1 MMMGALNFG
10 GFDMATPLRFSLVV
24 STIGRKQD
32 LARFCGTLNEQT
44 YCNFELILVDQSGGD
59 ELVETVKRF
68 SDSFAIV
75 HLRSKRGLSHGRN
88 VGMKS
93 ATGDVISFPDDDCW
107 YGRDLLERVAATF
120 DTSPSIEV
128 LSGMGRD
135 ETGAPMGRWD
145 RQAGAITRANVWGRA
160 ISMTIFFRRQVTEAL
175 KEFDELLG
183 VGSGTPF
190 GSGEET
196 DFVIRAIDRGFVAVY
211 DPTLV
216 VYHTNKKYLPV
227 GLERS
232 FEYGAGMGF
241 VLAKNN
247 YGPAMISKM
256 LVRPI
261 LGALTYFAARKAD
274 RTRYHLLTLKG
285 RWWGYSEG
293 RRLAR
298 IEPRRSDR
306 RQAAETTVAAKL

>member
-1 MMMGALNFG
+1 MFRR
-10 GFDMATPLRFSLVV
+10 FDMAKPLRFSLVV

-32 LARFCGTLNEQT
+32 LERFCVTLKEQT
-44 YCNFELILVDQSGGD
+44 YRNFELILVDQSGGD
-59 ELVETVKRF
+59 ELVETVERYRE
-68 SDSFAIV
+68 SFAIM

-88 VGMKS
+88 VGMKA
-93 ATGDVISFPDDDCW
+93 ATGDLISFPDDDCW

-120 DTSPSIEV
+120 DNSPSIDL

-145 RQAGAITRANVWGRA
+145 RQPGTITRANVWRRA
-160 ISMTIFFRRQVTEAL
+160 ISMTIFFRRQVTEAV

-196 DFVIRAIDRGFVAVY
+196 DFVIQAIDRGFASVY

-216 VYHTNKKYLPV
+216 VYHPNKKYLRA

-256 LVRPI
+256 LARPI
-261 LGALTYFAARKAD
+261 LGAITYFAARKAD
-274 RTRYHLLTLKG
+274 RASYHLQTVKG

-298 IEPRRSDR
+298 IGRRSDGR
-306 RQAAETTVAAKL
+306 HAAETTVAAKL

>member
-1 MMMGALNFG
+1 MVK
-10 GFDMATPLRFSLVV
+10 PLRFSLVV

-32 LARFCGTLNEQT
+32 LTRFCGTLSEQT
-44 YCNFELILVDQSGGD
+44 YRNFELILVDQSEGD
-59 ELVETVKRF
+59 GLVETVERF
-68 SDSFAIV
+68 RDSFAIM

-88 VGMKS
+88 VGMRS
-93 ATGDVISFPDDDCW
+93 ATGDLISFPDDDCW
-107 YGRDLLERVAATF
+107 YGRDLLERVATTF
-120 DTSPSIEV
+120 DTSPSIDV

-135 ETGAPMGRWD
+135 ETGSPMGRWD
-145 RQAGAITRANVWGRA
+145 RQPGAITQANVWRRT
-160 ISMTIFFRRQVTEAL
+160 ISMTIFFRRQVTEAVR
-175 KEFDELLG
+175 EFDELLG

-196 DFVIRAIDRGFVAVY
+196 DFVIRAIDRGFTSIY

-216 VYHTNKKYLPV
+216 VYHPNKKYLRA

-247 YGPAMISKM
+247 YGRMMISKM
-256 LVRPI
+256 LARPL

-274 RTRYHLLTLKG
+274 RVRYHLLTLKG

-298 IEPRRSDR
+298 IGPQHDDGRH
-306 RQAAETTVAAKL
+306 AAETTVAGKV

>member
-1 MMMGALNFG
+1 MMRPFTFG
-10 GFDMATPLRFSLVV
+10 NFDMVTPLRFSLVV
-24 STIGRKQD
+24 STIGRKHD
-32 LARFCGTLNEQT
+32 LEHFCETLSEQT
-44 YCNFELILVDQSGGD
+44 YRNFELILVDQSGGD
-59 ELVETVKRF
+59 DLIETVERF
-68 SDSFAIV
+68 SDSFAIT

-88 VGMKS
+88 VGMNS
-93 ATGDVISFPDDDCW
+93 AKGDLISFPDDDCW
-107 YGRDLLERVAATF
+107 YGQDLLERVAATF
-120 DTSPSIEV
+120 DTSPSIDV
-128 LSGMGRD
+128 LSGMGGD

-145 RQAGAITRANVWGRA
+145 RRPGAITRANVWRRA
-160 ISMTIFFRRQVTEAL
+160 ISMTIFFRRQVTEAV

-196 DFVIRAIDRGFVAVY
+196 DFVIRAIDRGFASVY

-216 VYHTNKKYLPV
+216 VYHPNKKYLRA

-247 YGPAMISKM
+247 YGPSMIGKM
-256 LVRPI
+256 IARPI
-261 LGALTYFAARKAD
+261 VAAIIYFVARKAD
-274 RTRYHLLTLKG
+274 RARYHLLTVKG

-298 IEPRRSDR
+298 IGPQRDDGTH
-306 RQAAETTVAAKL
+306 AAEAAVAAKL